1 MISPSLFTDPSSVNI
16 IVLKKT
22 QNIIKLSNKLEVTI
36 ILTAL
41 YPNFNNPTNP
51 TKWILIA
58 TSSLKVLSSS

>member
-51 TKWILIA
+51 TK
-58 TSSLKVLSSS
+58 